1 VGFAVVGAVFGFLSV
16 AFGAFGAHVL
26 TGHLSS
32 QMVGVFDIGAQ
43 YQMYHALALL
53 AVGIL
58 IQRKLGG
65 RLVVVAGWL
74 FTIGIVL
81 FSGSLYVLSMTDAK
95 ALGVLTPVGGL
106 CLLAG
111 WVFLAIGLWRGLRSE
126 RI

>member
-26 TGHLSS
+26 ASHLSS
-32 QMVGVFDIGAQ
+32 QMMGVFDIGTQ

-58 IQRKLGG
+58 TQRKLGG
-65 RLVVVAGWL
+65 RLVVAAGWL
-74 FTIGIVL
+74 FTVGIVL

-111 WVFLAIGLWRGLRSE
+111 WVFLAVGLWKGVRSE
-126 RI
+126 RV